1 MNINKNN
8 NMNIKLPNILL
19 ALLISINIIYAQQ
32 KNEIDSTIIKENI
45 RNIHSIE
52 TTSNNS
58 DLLFLN
64 DELEDVEI
72 LMLGE
77 QSHGDGSTFLAKTR
91 LIKYLHEKL
100 NYNVLVFESGLM
112 DVYRVWKMIQ
122 NGESNIDVFNHGIF
136 PIWANS
142 KQTEE
147 LFTYILEQSKTE
159 NPIYLAGFDMQPT
172 GSLVTPEKR
181 WNEISIYLKQTIDF
195 KEEEYPLF
203 TKVFK
208 KISVIFSTEFTNDN
222 LRSLTNEFQKLYQ
235 LVAQKDKS
243 KKGKIT
249 ARYIDNYLK
258 TIALYKKADLK
269 TPPNTPHVFNIRDNE
284 MAKNFR
290 FLKEE
295 IYPDEKFIVWGAN
308 SHLGYGRGFLEDF
321 LEIKASAKGMIP
333 MGQYLKVEYQEKLY
347 TLAFTSSAGSIGSFN
362 STVRDLPPAHELTLE
377 SKIVKLGFENAYL
390 SMKNSNIK
398 SLQFATRIF
407 GHGTM
412 NGKWGQM
419 CDGIFFIKTMIPNER
434 RK

>member
-1 MNINKNN
+1 MS
-8 NMNIKLPNILL
+8 IKLSRILL
-19 ALLISINIIYAQQ
+19 ALLITTNIIYAQP
-32 KNEIDSTIIKENI
+32 KNEIDTTIIKENI

-64 DELEDVEI
+64 DELVDVEI

-77 QSHGDGSTFLAKTR
+77 QSHGDGSTLMAKTR
-91 LIKYLHEKL
+91 LIKYLHENL
-100 NYNVLVFESGLM
+100 DYNVLVFESGLM

-122 NGESNIDVFNHGIF
+122 NGETNIDVFNHGIF
-136 PIWANS
+136 PVWTNS

-172 GSLVTPEKR
+172 GSLVTPDKR
-181 WNEISIYLKQTIDF
+181 WTEISTYLMQTIDF

-208 KISVIFSTEFTNDN
+208 KISVIFSAEFTNDN
-222 LRSLTNEFQKLYQ
+222 LISLTNEFQKLSQ
-235 LVAQKDKS
+235 LVAEKDKS
-243 KKGKIT
+243 NKGKIT

-258 TIALYKKADLK
+258 TIVLYKNADLK
-269 TPPNTPHVFNIRDNE
+269 NPPNTPHVFNIRDNE

-295 IYPDEKFIVWGAN
+295 IYPDKKFIVWGAN

-333 MGQYLKVEYQEKLY
+333 MGQYLKIEYQEKLY
-347 TLAFTSSAGSIGSFN
+347 SLAFTSYTGTIGSLKGTN
-362 STVRDLPPAHELTLE
+362 SKLDSANELTLE
-377 SKIVKLGFENAYL
+377 SAVASLGYEYAYL
-390 SMKNSNIK
+390 SMKNTNIK
-398 SLQFATRIF
+398 TLRFPSRIY
-407 GHGTM
+407 GHFEM
-412 NGKWGQM
+412 NGVWGQM

-434 RK
+434 K